1 MMVAQILYLPGMTL
15 NAPFPFYFKQMN
27 QRSLYPDCIKVVVF
41 CFLTA
46 ACNQTND
53 TLPNNK
59 ITVTPPPAKLQE
71 DADGV
76 SLDKSPMDMSYY
88 PVDFTKQKM
97 VKASQEPLIARVI
110 YSRPKKDNRM
120 IFGDVVK
127 YGNPWRLGANEATE
141 IEFFT
146 DVRINNETVKQGRY
160 ILYSIPY
167 PDKWRIVLNNDLYTW
182 GLKFDS
188 TKDVH
193 RFTIPIQKTSIPFER
208 FTMEFE
214 KDPHDAETIRKMV
227 LHIAWDSLYA
237 SLPISY

>member
-1 MMVAQILYLPGMTL
+1 MTRKTLYSNCMILG
-15 NAPFPFYFKQMN
+15 
-27 QRSLYPDCIKVVVF
+27 F
-41 CFLTA
+41 CCLANA
-46 ACNQTND
+46 ACKQAD
-53 TLPNNK
+53 TPPPGNK
-59 ITVTPPPAKLQE
+59 ITVTPPPSKLQQ
-71 DADGV
+71 DADAV

-97 VKASQEPLIARVI
+97 IKAVEEPLIARVI

-120 IFGDVVK
+120 IFGDVVR
-127 YGNPWRLGANEATE
+127 YGSPWRLGANEASE

-146 DVRINNETVKQGRY
+146 DVRINNQPVKQGRY
-160 ILYSIPY
+160 ILYSIPF

-188 TKDVH
+188 SKDVH
-193 RFTIPIQKTSIPFER
+193 QFTIPIQKTNIPFER

-214 KDPHDAETIRKMV
+214 KDPQGDKSAKKIL

-237 SLPISY
+237 SLPITY

>member
-1 MMVAQILYLPGMTL
+1 MKQKSLYLGW
-15 NAPFPFYFKQMN
+15 
-27 QRSLYPDCIKVVVF
+27 IKVVVF
-41 CFLTA
+41 CFLIA
-46 ACNQTND
+46 ACNQSEN

-59 ITVTPPPAKLQE
+59 ITVTPPPTKLQQ

-88 PVDFTKQKM
+88 PVDFSKQKM
-97 VKASQEPLIARVI
+97 VKAIQEPLIARVI
-110 YSRPKKDNRM
+110 YSRPKKDNRL

-127 YGNPWRLGANEATE
+127 YGSPWRLGANEATE

-193 RFTIPIQKTSIPFER
+193 RFTVPIQKTNIPFER

-214 KDPHDAETIRKMV
+214 KDPQSAKTIHKMV
-227 LHIAWDSLYA
+227 MHIAWDSLYA

>member
-1 MMVAQILYLPGMTL
+1 MEGQTWFSPGMTL
-15 NAPFPFYFKQMN
+15 NAPFPFYIKQMN
-27 QRSLYPDCIKVVVF
+27 QRPLCLDWIKVVVF
-41 CFLTA
+41 CFFTA
-46 ACNQTND
+46 ACHQTGD
-53 TLPNNK
+53 TPLNNK
-59 ITVTPPPAKLQE
+59 ITVTPPPTRLQQ
-71 DADGV
+71 DADAV

-88 PVDFTKQKM
+88 PVDFSKQKM
-97 VKASQEPLIARVI
+97 VNAIQEPLVARVI
-110 YSRPKKDNRM
+110 YSRPKKDNRV

-127 YGNPWRLGANEATE
+127 FGSPWRLGANEATE

-146 DVRINNETVKQGRY
+146 DVRINNEAVKQGRY

-167 PDKWRIVLNNDLYTW
+167 PDKWRIVLNNDLNTW

-193 RFTIPIQKTSIPFER
+193 RFTVPIQKTSIPFER

-214 KDPHDAETIRKMV
+214 KDPQSAQTIRKML

>member
-1 MMVAQILYLPGMTL
+1 
-15 NAPFPFYFKQMN
+15 MN
-27 QRSLYPDCIKVVVF
+27 QRTLYLDWIKIVVF
-41 CFLTA
+41 CILIA
-46 ACNQTND
+46 ACNQTENS
-53 TLPNNK
+53 LPNNK
-59 ITVTPPPAKLQE
+59 ITVTPPPAKLLQE
-71 DADGV
+71 ADGIA
-76 SLDKSPMDMSYY
+76 LDKSPMDMSYY
-88 PVDFTKQKM
+88 PANFSKQKM
-97 VKASQEPLIARVI
+97 VKAIQEPLIARVI
-110 YSRPKKDNRM
+110 YSRPKKDNRL

-127 YGNPWRLGANEATE
+127 YGSPWRLGANEATE

-167 PDKWRIVLNNDLYTW
+167 PDKWRIVLNGDLYTW

-188 TKDVH
+188 TKDVY
-193 RFTIPIQKTSIPFER
+193 RFTVPIQKTNIPFER

-214 KDPHDAETIRKMV
+214 KDPQSAETIRKMV

>member
-1 MMVAQILYLPGMTL
+1 MMVAQTSYLPGTIL
-15 NAPFPFYFKQMN
+15 NVPFHFYSNQMN
-27 QRSLYPDCIKVVVF
+27 RNTLFSNCIIAGVCWF
-41 CFLTA
+41 FTS
-46 ACNQTND
+46 ACNQADNAT
-53 TLPNNK
+53 PNNK
-59 ITVTPPPAKLQE
+59 ITVTPAPSKLQQ
-71 DADGV
+71 DADAV

-97 VKASQEPLIARVI
+97 VKAIQEPLVARVI
-110 YSRPKKDNRM
+110 YSRPKKDNRL

-127 YGNPWRLGANEATE
+127 YGSPWRLGANEATE

-146 DVRINNETVKQGRY
+146 DVRIYDELVKQGRY

-188 TKDVH
+188 GKDVH
-193 RFTIPIQKTSIPFER
+193 RFTIPIQKTNLPFER

-214 KDPHDAETIRKMV
+214 KDPQTDKKAQKML

-237 SLPISY
+237 TLPITY